1 MAVGPTLREVKLCG
15 AGTLARDRA
24 QECARHTLVQYTG
37 KGKGQSCFH
46 DWPLFMP
53 ATTYAPTHFRV
64 QYHRPCG
71 A

>member
-1 MAVGPTLREVKLCG
+1 MRE
-15 AGTLARDRA
+15 TQRLAPEFQTEKA
-24 QECARHTLVQYTG
+24 MLISQHGLY
-37 KGKGQSCFH
+37 
-46 DWPLFMP
+46 LMP

>member
-1 MAVGPTLREVKLCG
+1 MSPKKYIAAFFTTLRI
-15 AGTLARDRA
+15 LARNQPA
-24 QECARHTLVQYTG
+24 EKEKANLISQTG
-37 KGKGQSCFH
+37 
-46 DWPLFMP
+46 LYLMP